1 MRNASAIPTMFGEIE
16 PWDSMSHPGSGAS
29 LVGGRPSLPPASFT
43 PTALAAGMRRN
54 PDSQRPPATFVI
66 YERLVDTRAFRRGA
80 VVPEGI
86 GRGFVAFLGIV
97 AVVLTSVTLTAVD
110 WLKIEPVMGEKVAIT
125 LLAGPTVTGTAGAS
139 TAAPS
144 AVVARPD
151 EATVNPPST
160 TIATTPRTVR
170 STTASRP
177 PTRKLPTVA
186 PANPY

>member
-1 MRNASAIPTMFGEIE
+1 MPTMFGEIE
-16 PWDSMSHPGSGAS
+16 PWDIMSHPGSGAS

-110 WLKIEPVMGEKVAIT
+110 WL
-125 LLAGPTVTGTAGAS
+125 AGPTVTGTAGAS

>member
-1 MRNASAIPTMFGEIE
+1 MFGEIE

-54 PDSQRPPATFVI
+54 PDSQRP
-66 YERLVDTRAFRRGA
+66 
-80 VVPEGI
+80 VPEGI

-144 AVVARPD
+144 AVVARSD